1 MKRDLKLNMSHLD
14 AISRKVQSYIDAMEA
29 VGLAARK
36 FEQTIKDQDSDAY
49 NKLSE
54 QWETNVWENEKIL
67 KYRLGVIKE
76 MIDSYISDMTD
87 YIAPENETAMMRVD
101 RNDIWW
107 NYKQIEGEATSFD
120 WIVQDTGSTLATY
133 KRLFIPNPF
142 SSDEENEAKK
152 SAQQQEEDAES
163 ARRQRNYEKLQGFRD
178 QLDTSIR
185 KKLSD
190 SVDEIKKIYENKVIP
205 FENTDD
211 SYKSKMSAY
220 YSEWSS
226 MGDKFSDV
234 GNAIRD
240 FLAGIGDS
248 LVDTVKG
255 LLTLVVDLG
264 LLYVHSECS
273 RMTLGHVPETL
284 DQEVEKIK
292 QKYEPLLKDPVNTIG
307 GIGQSICD
315 TADEKGVAYS
325 SGYIVTEVVT
335 ALLADKGLD
344 KIKNVAKTGKTADN
358 VADIA
363 EGAAKGAGNAA
374 EDAGKA
380 GKGLEE
386 AAKGAESAAE
396 DAGKAGKTAGKVG
409 ESGSSSNKF
418 SNWDDMKDAYK
429 GKVTKF
435 LKGNKPKG
443 SPIPKNWF
451 EKGGT
456 LEIETLDDGSQIWK
470 YTSAKGDTVPYINQQ
485 VKFPKQY
492 MFPDEDI
499 AEFSIGKFT
508 GDRELDKKAALEFLR
523 SEGYDEIPDG
533 YVLHHDYENGKMQL
547 IEEEIHRIF
556 THYGGNYYNK

>member
-29 VGLAARK
+29 VELAARK

-120 WIVQDTGSTLATY
+120 WMVQDTGSTLATY

-185 KKLSD
+185 EKISD
-190 SVDEIKKIYENKVIP
+190 SVDEIRKIYENKVIP

-248 LVDTVKG
+248 LVGTVKG

-292 QKYEPLLKDPVNTIG
+292 QKYEPLFKDPVNTIG

-344 KIKNVAKTGKTADN
+344 KLKNVAKTGKTADN

-380 GKGLEE
+380 GKGLEG
-386 AAKGAESAAE
+386 AANGAESAAE
-396 DAGKAGKTAGKVG
+396 DAGKVV
-409 ESGSSSNKF
+409 ESGLDSVDNIIKGVENGDVPLSNNIQKG
-418 SNWDDMKDAYK
+418 NYGEMKMDAYFK
-429 GKVTKF
+429 SQGYERISLDRVTDLNTPTHQGIDGVYYNPDGHPPYIIGEAKY
-435 LKGNKPKG
+435 G
-443 SPIPKNWF
+443 SSRLAI
-451 EKGGT
+451 
-456 LEIETLDDGSQIWK
+456 LDDGTPQMSDKWIIDRLENAVGEGVANDIK
-470 YTSAKGDTVPYINQQ
+470 MEMILNPDNVGSILVHVSSDGGIDITELIDGI
-485 VKFPKQY
+485 KQ
-492 MFPDEDI
+492 
-499 AEFSIGKFT
+499 
-508 GDRELDKKAALEFLR
+508 
-523 SEGYDEIPDG
+523 
-533 YVLHHDYENGKMQL
+533 
-547 IEEEIHRIF
+547 
-556 THYGGNYYNK
+556 

>member
-120 WIVQDTGSTLATY
+120 WMVQDTGSTLATY

-185 KKLSD
+185 EKISD
-190 SVDEIKKIYENKVIP
+190 SVDEIRKIYENKVIP

-248 LVDTVKG
+248 LVGTVKG

-292 QKYEPLLKDPVNTIG
+292 QKYEPLFKDPVNTIG

-396 DAGKAGKTAGKVG
+396 DAGKVV
-409 ESGSSSNKF
+409 ESGKYSLSNVEARK
-418 SNWDDMKDAYK
+418 WYLEQEAKIPDMIDKSLPLEEQAKQAFNLRNQFRMQARELMADRATVESLYK
-429 GKVTKF
+429 TDPN
-435 LKGNKPKG
+435 LA
-443 SPIPKNWF
+443 W
-451 EKGGT
+451 E
-456 LEIETLDDGSQIWK
+456 EIVRKQR
-470 YTSAKGDTVPYINQQ
+470 AKGLEGD
-485 VKFPKQY
+485 
-492 MFPDEDI
+492 DI
-499 AEFSIGKFT
+499 Y
-508 GDRELDKKAALEFLR
+508 KAIIESSQRSRKSVNKSLGLE
-523 SEGYDEIPDG
+523 
-533 YVLHHDYENGKMQL
+533 
-547 IEEEIHRIF
+547 
-556 THYGGNYYNK
+556 

>member
-120 WIVQDTGSTLATY
+120 LIVQDTGSTLATY

-178 QLDTSIR
+178 QLNTSIR

-226 MGDKFSDV
+226 MGDKFSDA

-363 EGAAKGAGNAA
+363 EGAAKGA
-374 EDAGKA
+374 
-380 GKGLEE
+380 
-386 AAKGAESAAE
+386 ESAAE
-396 DAGKAGKTAGKVG
+396 DAGKVVETSYGKSSEKLNWDAIVSKKGETRVEHIKRHTVQNNSRETHSVFNGNPIDMVNDAWEQRNLVEPISDGMGGTIYNIPYKNAGY
-409 ESGSSSNKF
+409 ESGYINTGAQM
-418 SNWDDMKDAYK
+418 DYITI
-429 GKVTKF
+429 V
-435 LKGNKPKG
+435 
-443 SPIPKNWF
+443 
-451 EKGGT
+451 
-456 LEIETLDDGSQIWK
+456 TLDESTDLITAFPSF
-470 YTSAKGDTVPYINQQ
+470 GDYH
-485 VKFPKQY
+485 K
-492 MFPDEDI
+492 
-499 AEFSIGKFT
+499 
-508 GDRELDKKAALEFLR
+508 
-523 SEGYDEIPDG
+523 
-533 YVLHHDYENGKMQL
+533 
-547 IEEEIHRIF
+547 
-556 THYGGNYYNK
+556 